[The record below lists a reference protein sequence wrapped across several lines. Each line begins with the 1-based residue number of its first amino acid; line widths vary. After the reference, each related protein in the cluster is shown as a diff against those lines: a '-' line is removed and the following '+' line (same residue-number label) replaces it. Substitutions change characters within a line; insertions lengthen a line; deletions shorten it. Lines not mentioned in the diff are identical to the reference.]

1 MKTVTSHRG
10 QPLRLNIQFCLE
22 FSHPLHKVGSFTG
35 EGTDSV
41 HGLRSHSSLWTEL
54 VFEPHPQLLLQ
65 GEWEIKPPG
74 SGWGEDPGRHFQETL
89 PVVTEAL
96 CHDRNKLSPMWPL
109 APWAPPLDHGL
120 LKGWDVGHP
129 VPGSQRL
136 AQTNWQRNQLASG
149 STRRFLGP
157 RVNSL
162 FFRGTEKVT

>member
-65 GEWEIKPPG
+65 GEWEITPPG

-109 APWAPPLDHGL
+109 APWARALELLAGWPTQANTLTKPGNAPTPHPHPQWFGGWSWGPCFTFRPQAPPCLME
-120 LKGWDVGHP
+120 
-129 VPGSQRL
+129 
-136 AQTNWQRNQLASG
+136 
-149 STRRFLGP
+149 
-157 RVNSL
+157 
-162 FFRGTEKVT
+162 TE